1 VNARLTTGFAVAVL
15 GVVAILIVPLPPPLL
30 DALLALNVFGS
41 ALVLLISLRV
51 EEPLEFSAFA
61 PSLLL
66 ATLFRLAL
74 DVSATRL
81 ILTDGHDPGGAGALI
96 PAFGAFVVRGNVVVG
111 LIVFAILIT
120 IQFVVIASGAQRVAE
135 VCARFTLD
143 AMPGKQMAIDADLH
157 AGMLDAESARRKRA
171 RVQREADFYA
181 AMDGAGKFV
190 KGDAIAALVIV
201 VLNLL
206 GGVLVGTLYHG
217 MAPLEA
223 VETFAI
229 LSIGN
234 ALLTTLPAF
243 LISTAMGLM
252 VTRVAG
258 DGALGVDLAAQLLAR
273 PDVLRVAAALVF
285 ALAFVP
291 AFPGPLFATM
301 GIVAFGG
308 ALLAERQKRRIEASA
323 RAAGEQRRREAVR
336 RPETAFGLIGVD
348 ALAID
353 VGADLFPLLAPP
365 NCDALLDRVA
375 DVRRALAAETGI
387 VIPGVRLRD
396 DPLRDP
402 RTYALRVRDRAAA
415 EGIVRLDRLIAVAA
429 PEILERVGGE
439 PTTEPVYGL
448 AARWIAYDDRE
459 RAQAAGALTFDAISI
474 VGSHLAEVARTHA
487 AELFGR
493 QELQTLVEHVRTFAP
508 TAVKDVG
515 TDVLPLAAA
524 HRAFTHLLRER
535 VWPRDPVAAFE
546 ALLDAAAST
555 RDPRELAE
563 AARRALV
570 PQQLRRDGVRRLR
583 PLILAPDFEAELTQM
598 WSPDGG
604 LAPDPVTALHVRE
617 ALARYAADAACAP
630 HAIVVTAPLRPLLAD
645 FVERTTPAVGVF
657 AYAELP
663 PELALEPV
671 DVLRTAAGSA
681 AADPVAVHVPADQR
695 ARGGRLRRHGGQR
708 EDRQGEGGEEQ
719 TSHHDHAFTQKQPY
733 WLQR

>member
-1 VNARLTTGFAVAVL
+1 VTSKLTTAFALAVL
-15 GVVAILIVPLPPPLL
+15 CVVAILIVPLPPPLL

-81 ILTDGHDPGGAGALI
+81 ILTQGHDPGGAGALI
-96 PAFGAFVVRGNVVVG
+96 PAFGQFVVRGNVVVG

-157 AGMLDAESARRKRA
+157 AGMLDADLARRKRA

-190 KGDAIAALVIV
+190 KGDAVAALVIV

-273 PDVLRVAAALVF
+273 PDVLRVAAVLVF

-291 AFPGPLFATM
+291 SFPGPLFASI

-308 ALLAERQKRRIEASA
+308 ALLAERRKRFADA
-323 RAAGEQRRREAVR
+323 QLHAVHEQRRREAVR
-336 RPETAFGLIGVD
+336 RPETAFALVGVD
-348 ALAID
+348 ALSID
-353 VGADLFPLLAPP
+353 VGAELYALLAPP
-365 NCDALLDRVA
+365 NSEALLDRVA

-402 RTYALRVRDRAAA
+402 RTYAIRVRDRVAG
-415 EGIVRLDRLIAVAA
+415 EGIVRLDVLLAVGANDV
-429 PEILERVGGE
+429 LERVGGE
-439 PTTEPVYGL
+439 PTVEPVYGL
-448 AARWIAYDDRE
+448 AARWIAYDERE
-459 RAQAAGALTFDAISI
+459 CAERAGALTFDAISI
-474 VGSHLAEVARTHA
+474 IGSHLAELARAHA

-493 QELQTLVEHVRTFAP
+493 QEFQTLVEHLRASVP
-508 TAVKDVG
+508 SVVKDVG
-515 TDVLPLAAA
+515 TDALPVALA
-524 HRAFTHLLRER
+524 HRAFVHLLRER
-535 VWPRDPVAAFE
+535 AWPRDPGAVFE
-546 ALLDAAAST
+546 AFADAAPAV

-563 AARRALV
+563 AARRAIV
-570 PQQLRRDGVRRLR
+570 PQQLRREGVVRLR
-583 PLILAPDFEAELTQM
+583 PLILAPAFEAELARM
-598 WSPDGG
+598 WSSDGG
-604 LAPDPVTALHVRE
+604 LAPDPNTALHLRE
-617 ALARYAADAACAP
+617 TVARYAADAACAP
-630 HAIVVTAPLRPLLAD
+630 HAIVVTAPLRPLLAE
-645 FVERTTPAVGVF
+645 FLERTVPGVAVY

-671 DVLRTAAGSA
+671 DVVETARLA
-681 AADPVAVHVPADQR
+681 A
-695 ARGGRLRRHGGQR
+695 
-708 EDRQGEGGEEQ
+708 
-719 TSHHDHAFTQKQPY
+719 
-733 WLQR
+733 

>member
-1 VNARLTTGFAVAVL
+1 VPNRLTSAFAVAVL
-15 GVVAILIVPLPPPLL
+15 GMVAILIVPLPPAVL

-41 ALVLLISLRV
+41 SLILLVSLRV

-61 PSLLL
+61 PTLLL

-81 ILTDGHDPGGAGALI
+81 ILTQGHEAGGVGALI
-96 PAFGAFVVRGNVVVG
+96 PAFGQFVVRGNVVVG
-111 LIVFAILIT
+111 LIVFAILII

-157 AGMLDAESARRKRA
+157 AGLLDADVARRKRA

-190 KGDAIAALVIV
+190 KGDAIAALAIV
-201 VLNLL
+201 ALNLV
-206 GGVLVGTLYHG
+206 GGIAVGTLYHA
-217 MAPLEA
+217 MAPVEA
-223 VETFAI
+223 IETFAI

-258 DGALGVDLAAQLLAR
+258 DGALGVDLAVQLLAR

-291 AFPGPLFATM
+291 SFPGPLFASL
-301 GIVAFGG
+301 GVVAFGG
-308 ALLAERQKRRIEASA
+308 AILADRRRHRLDVEAQAAHER
-323 RAAGEQRRREAVR
+323 RRREAVR
-336 RPETAFGLIGVD
+336 RPETAFGLVGVD

-353 VGADLFPLLAPP
+353 VGAELYSLLVPP
-365 NCDALLDRVA
+365 NSEALLDRVA

-402 RTYALRVRDRAAA
+402 RTYALRVRDRAVAQ
-415 EGIVRLDRLIAVAA
+415 GIVRLDHLVAVGAA
-429 PEILERVGGE
+429 DVLARVGGE
-439 PTTEPVYGL
+439 PAVEPVYGL
-448 AARWIAYDDRE
+448 DARWIPSDERE
-459 RAQAAGALTFDAISI
+459 RAQQAGALTFDAISI
-474 VGSHLAEVARTHA
+474 VGSHLAEIARTHA

-493 QELQTLVEHVRTFAP
+493 QEFQTLVEHLRASVP
-508 TAVKDVG
+508 SVVKDVG
-515 TDVLPLAAA
+515 TELLPVAAA
-524 HRAFTHLLRER
+524 HRAFVHLLRER
-535 VWPRDPVAAFE
+535 AWPRDPIAVFE
-546 ALLDAAAST
+546 TLVDAAAAT

-563 AARRALV
+563 AGRRAIV
-570 PQQLRRDGVRRLR
+570 PQQLRRDAVARLR
-583 PLILAPDFEAELTQM
+583 PLIFAPEFEAELARM
-598 WSPDGG
+598 WSHDGR
-604 LAPDPVTALHVRE
+604 LAPDPATALHVRE
-617 ALARYAADAACAP
+617 TIARYAADPANAP
-630 HAIVVTAPLRPLLAD
+630 PAVVVTAALRPLLAE
-645 FVERTTPAVGVF
+645 FLERSAPGTAIY

-663 PELALEPV
+663 PEIALEP
-671 DVLRTAAGSA
+671 AAILSPPTIGA
-681 AADPVAVHVPADQR
+681 PVAL
-695 ARGGRLRRHGGQR
+695 GR
-708 EDRQGEGGEEQ
+708 
-719 TSHHDHAFTQKQPY
+719 
-733 WLQR
+733 

>member
-1 VNARLTTGFAVAVL
+1 MRDRLTSAFAVAVL

-81 ILTDGHDPGGAGALI
+81 ILTEGHDPGGVGALI
-96 PAFGAFVVRGNVVVG
+96 PAFGQFVVRGNIVVG

-157 AGMLDAESARRKRA
+157 AGLLDADVARRKRA

-201 VLNLL
+201 ALNLL
-206 GGVLVGTLYHG
+206 GGVVVGTLYHG
-217 MAPLEA
+217 LAPLEA

-273 PDVLRVAAALVF
+273 PDVLRVAALLVF

-291 AFPGPLFATM
+291 AFPGPLFASL

-308 ALLAERQKRRIEASA
+308 ALLAERQKRGLDANA
-323 RAAGEQRRREAVR
+323 RAAHEQRRREAVR
-336 RPETAFGLIGVD
+336 RPESAFGLVGVD

-353 VGADLFPLLAPP
+353 VGADLYALLAPP
-365 NCDALLDRVA
+365 NCETLLDRVA

-402 RTYALRVRDRAAA
+402 RTYALRVRDRVVA
-415 EGIVRLDRLIAVAA
+415 EGVVRLDRLIAVAA
-429 PEILERVGGE
+429 PDVLAHIGGE

-448 AARWIAYDDRE
+448 AARWISDGERE
-459 RAQAAGALTFDAISI
+459 RAQHAGALTFDAISI
-474 VGSHLAEVARTHA
+474 VGSHLAEIARAHA

-493 QELQTLVEHVRTFAP
+493 QEFQTLVEHLRGLVP
-508 TAVKDVG
+508 SVVKDVG
-515 TDVLPLAAA
+515 GDVLPLAVA
-524 HRAFTHLLRER
+524 HRAFVHLLRER
-535 VWPRDPVAAFE
+535 AWPRDPVAVFE
-546 ALLDAAAST
+546 ALVDAAATT

-563 AARRALV
+563 AVRRAIV
-570 PQQLRRDGVRRLR
+570 PQQLRRDGVVRLR
-583 PLILAPDFEAELTQM
+583 PLIFDPAFEAELARM

-604 LAPDPVTALHVRE
+604 LAPDPATAIRVRE
-617 ALARYAADAACAP
+617 TVVHYAADDAHAP
-630 HAIVVTAPLRPLLAD
+630 HAVVVTAPLRPLLAD
-645 FVERTTPAVGVF
+645 FLERTAPGVAVYAF
-657 AYAELP
+657 AELP
-663 PELALEPV
+663 SELALEPAGV
-671 DVLRTAAGSA
+671 VAEAPLSLR
-681 AADPVAVHVPADQR
+681 
-695 ARGGRLRRHGGQR
+695 
-708 EDRQGEGGEEQ
+708 
-719 TSHHDHAFTQKQPY
+719 
-733 WLQR
+733 

>member
-1 VNARLTTGFAVAVL
+1 MSGRLTTVFAVAVL
-15 GVVAILIVPLPPPLL
+15 SVVAILIVPLPPPLL

-81 ILTDGHDPGGAGALI
+81 ILTAGHEPDGVGALI

-157 AGMLDAESARRKRA
+157 AGMLDPDAARRKRA

-206 GGVLVGTLYHG
+206 GGVLVGTVYHG
-217 MAPLEA
+217 MGPLEA
-223 VETFAI
+223 IETFAI

-273 PDVLRVAAALVF
+273 PDVLRVAGGLVF
-285 ALAFVP
+285 GLAFVP
-291 AFPGPLFATM
+291 SFPAPLFAAI
-301 GIVAFGG
+301 GIAAFGAAVLADRRKRADDARLQT
-308 ALLAERQKRRIEASA
+308 ALQ
-323 RAAGEQRRREAVR
+323 QRRREAVR
-336 RPETAFGLIGVD
+336 RPESALGLVGVD
-348 ALAID
+348 ALSID
-353 VGADLFPLLAPP
+353 VGAELYPLLAAP

-402 RTYALRVRDRAAA
+402 RTYALRVRDVVVA
-415 EGIVRLDRLIAVAA
+415 EGGLRLDRLVAVAEA
-429 PEILERVGGE
+429 DVLARVGGE
-439 PTTEPVYGL
+439 PTREPVYGL
-448 AARWIAYDDRE
+448 DARWIVPDECE
-459 RAQAAGALTFDAISI
+459 RAQRAGALTFDAISI
-474 VGSHLAEVARTHA
+474 LGSHLAEIARTHA
-487 AELFGR
+487 ADLFGR
-493 QELQTLVEHVRTFAP
+493 QEFHTLVEHLRASAP
-508 TAVKDVG
+508 SVVKDVG
-515 TDVLPLAAA
+515 GEALPLALA
-524 HRAFTHLLRER
+524 HRAFLHLLRER
-535 VWPRDPVAAFE
+535 AWPRDPLAVFE
-546 ALLDAAAST
+546 ALCDAAAGT
-555 RDPRELAE
+555 RDPRELSE
-563 AARRALV
+563 AARRAIV
-570 PQQLRRDGVRRLR
+570 PPLLRREGILQLR
-583 PLILAPDFEAELTQM
+583 PLILDPAFEADLARM
-598 WSPDGG
+598 WSAEGG
-604 LAPDPVTALHVRE
+604 LAPDPQTALSVRDTVE
-617 ALARYAADAACAP
+617 RYTADASHAP
-630 HAIVVTAPLRPLLAD
+630 HALVVTAPLRPLLAE
-645 FVERTTPAVGVF
+645 FLERTCPGV
-657 AYAELP
+657 AIYSYAELP
-663 PELALEPV
+663 AELALQPAAVLGRIAANEEPP
-671 DVLRTAAGSA
+671 L
-681 AADPVAVHVPADQR
+681 PVA
-695 ARGGRLRRHGGQR
+695 
-708 EDRQGEGGEEQ
+708 
-719 TSHHDHAFTQKQPY
+719 
-733 WLQR
+733 

>member
-1 VNARLTTGFAVAVL
+1 VKGGLTTAFAVAVL

-30 DALLALNVFGS
+30 DTLLALNVFGS

-81 ILTDGHDPGGAGALI
+81 ILTDGHDPTAVGALI

-157 AGMLDAESARRKRA
+157 AGMLDPELARRKRA

-206 GGVLVGTLYHG
+206 GGVLVGALYHG

-291 AFPGPLFATM
+291 SFPGPLFGSI

-308 ALLAERQKRRIEASA
+308 ALLAERQKRRLDAAA
-323 RAAGEQRRREAVR
+323 RAAYEQRRREAVR
-336 RPETAFGLIGVD
+336 RPETALGLVGVD

-353 VGADLFPLLAPP
+353 VGADLYPLLVPP
-365 NCDALLDRVA
+365 NCEALLDRVA

-396 DPLRDP
+396 DPLRDS
-402 RTYALRVRDRAAA
+402 RTYALRVRDRTVA
-415 EGIVRLDRLIAVAA
+415 EGVLRLDRLIAVAA
-429 PEILERVGGE
+429 PELLDRVGGE
-439 PTTEPVYGL
+439 ATVEPVYGL
-448 AARWIAYDDRE
+448 AARWIVPEERE
-459 RAQAAGALTFDAISI
+459 RAQSAGALTFDAISI
-474 VGSHLAEVARTHA
+474 VGSHLAEIARAHA

-493 QELQTLVEHVRTFAP
+493 QQLQTLVEHLRASVP
-508 TAVKDVG
+508 SVVKDVG
-515 TDVLPLAAA
+515 TDVLPVAAA
-524 HRAFTHLLRER
+524 HRAFVHLLREHA
-535 VWPRDPVAAFE
+535 WPRDPVAVFE
-546 ALLDAAAST
+546 ALVDAAATS

-563 AARRALV
+563 AARRVIV
-570 PQQLRRDGVRRLR
+570 PQQLRRDGVLRLR
-583 PLILAPDFEAELTQM
+583 PLIVAPQLESELARM
-598 WSPDGG
+598 WSSESG
-604 LAPDPVTALHVRE
+604 LAPDPQTALHVRE
-617 ALARYAADAACAP
+617 TIARYAADASYAP

-645 FVERTTPAVGVF
+645 FLERTLAGVAVY

-663 PELALEPV
+663 PEIALDPAGIV
-671 DVLRTAAGSA
+671 DLRDPQRSVTVR
-681 AADPVAVHVPADQR
+681 PVA
-695 ARGGRLRRHGGQR
+695 
-708 EDRQGEGGEEQ
+708 
-719 TSHHDHAFTQKQPY
+719 
-733 WLQR
+733 